1 MNDTHSHYYN
11 VDHSSMYGSNLSTV
25 FADSPPPLEEDETDH
40 GEFVFSAENNAIGE
54 AVLTK
59 IEGKL
64 QKSAETEGE
73 SEWSD
78 FADFNSGEENSHGIQ
93 YNNFV
98 AFADFTTSNTD
109 HSDTGELPQPGM
121 DTESKPS
128 SLPEI
133 NGFSDNKEEEH
144 VISESEKNG
153 GFGDFSSGQVDQNNL
168 EDNRQKFSTKPNHVR
183 ENDKSGS
190 STDNCLKND
199 TGFSSFTSF
208 DNGIDFS
215 NFSALNDKTKST
227 SKTSLTEIQKDNN
240 EKKEQLANNLVEED
254 NRAKPQTEYNPN
266 GSEFDDFSDDSSE
279 DDGFGGF
286 QRTPSNNETS
296 LQTDCE
302 NIKDENSLNK
312 RIQKDNHCDVES
324 GGSFGGFNGDN
335 SFHANFD
342 GAADDFGDF
351 SKGFPTDE
359 RSNTTDKEPISDFAS
374 KEVFDADNKFASF
387 QDASDDFGDFS
398 EGFPINDEGDNNY
411 DKLDTKDE
419 IRMTRDQ
426 DKFPSAVRMSSSSF
440 KDSGDDFG
448 DFSERFPGSD
458 KGDANHDKL
467 DIKDEIRTK
476 KEQDKFPSG
485 IQTSSSKT
493 ENVDN
498 FKTSHKVE
506 SKGSITAGG
515 ADGDFGDF
523 ADFAENSLG
532 SFSQKSGST
541 SPQNPQND
549 FSAFS
554 WKSTPSSSSFVQPQY
569 TNQSSISTTNK
580 KFLKENSSKSTGT
593 LRSLQESFPKTFV
606 ALQSQLEPLKNLK
619 IDGGIR

>member
-25 FADSPPPLEEDETDH
+25 FADSPPPFEEDEDDH

-59 IEGKL
+59 IEGKR
-64 QKSAETEGE
+64 QKIAETEGE

-78 FADFNSGEENSHGIQ
+78 FADFNNDGIQ
-93 YNNFV
+93 SDNVV
-98 AFADFTTSNTD
+98 AFADFATSDTIR
-109 HSDTGELPQPGM
+109 SDTGELPQPGM

-133 NGFSDNKEEEH
+133 NGLSNNKEVQH
-144 VISESEKNG
+144 VISESEENED
-153 GFGDFSSGQVDQNNL
+153 FGDFSSGLVDQNNL
-168 EDNRQKFSTKPNHVR
+168 EDNWQTFSTKPNHVR

-199 TGFSSFTSF
+199 TGINLFTSF

-215 NFSALNDKTKST
+215 DFSALNDETKST
-227 SKTSLTEIQKDNN
+227 SKTSLTEIQEDN

-254 NRAKPQTEYNPN
+254 DRAKPQTESNPN
-266 GSEFDDFSDDSSE
+266 GSEYDDFSDDCSE
-279 DDGFGGF
+279 GDDFEGF
-286 QRTPSNNETS
+286 QMTPSNNETS
-296 LQTDCE
+296 LQTDGE
-302 NIKDENSLNK
+302 NIKDENSFNK

-324 GGSFGGFNGDN
+324 GSSFGGVNGDN

-342 GAADDFGDF
+342 GAAADFGDF
-351 SKGFPTDE
+351 SKGFPTDK
-359 RSNTTDKEPISDFAS
+359 RSNTTDKEPSSDFAS
-374 KEVFDADNKFASF
+374 KEVFDADNKFSSF

-398 EGFPINDEGDNNY
+398 EGFPVNDEGDNNY

-419 IRMTRDQ
+419 LRTTRDQ
-426 DKFPSAVRMSSSSF
+426 DKLPIAVQMSSSGF

-448 DFSERFPGSD
+448 DFSERFPDND
-458 KGDANHDKL
+458 KDDINHDKL

-476 KEQDKFPSG
+476 KDQNKFSSG
-485 IQTSSSKT
+485 VQTSSSKT
-493 ENVDN
+493 EIVDN
-498 FKTSHKVE
+498 LKTSHKIE
-506 SKGSITAGG
+506 SKGSITAAG
-515 ADGDFGDF
+515 ADGDFGNF
-523 ADFAENSLG
+523 ADFSENSFD

-541 SPQNPQND
+541 SSQNPQND
-549 FSAFS
+549 FGAFS
-554 WKSTPSSSSFVQPQY
+554 CKSTPSSSSFVQPQY

-606 ALQSQLEPLKNLK
+606 ALQSKLELLKHLK